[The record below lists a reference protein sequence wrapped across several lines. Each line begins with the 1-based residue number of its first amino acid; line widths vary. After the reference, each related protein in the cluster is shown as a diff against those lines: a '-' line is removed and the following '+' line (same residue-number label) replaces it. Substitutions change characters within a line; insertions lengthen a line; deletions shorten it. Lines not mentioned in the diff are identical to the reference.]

1 MLLRRLIDRFRRQ
14 DWFSVGIELVVLILG
29 IVLGLQATDWSST
42 RRDRADE
49 QIYLERLLADNSAN
63 LAELQRAVETDEQR
77 ATKIRSITEA
87 LGDASA
93 QPDPDALRVA
103 LCRWFVQPD
112 IHLQRATYQELVS
125 SGRLLLIQSQQL
137 RELLA
142 AEDAAHAESRR
153 LDVLIPAIQH
163 GAEPVEVYRR
173 WHLDAA
179 DKHAGASCSFD
190 IAGMRHDPRVD
201 SALAQLYRGQE
212 LYMSFTKR
220 EIEAAG
226 KTRAMLLEAL
236 GRSTIGS
243 TGAKQ

>member
-1 MLLRRLIDRFRRQ
+1 MLLRRLIERFRRQ

-29 IVLGLQATDWSST
+29 IVLGLQATDWSNA

-49 QIYLERLLADNSAN
+49 QNYLERLLADNSAN
-63 LAELQRAVETDEQR
+63 RAELQRAVETDEQR
-77 ATKIRSITEA
+77 AAKIRSIMDA
-87 LGDASA
+87 LGDTNA
-93 QPDPDALRVA
+93 QPDPEALQVA

-125 SGRLLLIQSQQL
+125 SGRLLLIQNQQL

-163 GAEPVEVYRR
+163 GAEPIEGYRN

-179 DKHAGASCSFD
+179 EKHAGASCSFD
-190 IAGMRHDPRVD
+190 IAGMRRDPRVG

-212 LYMSFTKR
+212 LYMFFAKR
-220 EIEAAG
+220 EIEAAE
-226 KTRAMLLEAL
+226 KTRAKLLEAL
-236 GRSTIGS
+236 GRPNTES
-243 TGAKQ
+243 TGVKQ

>member
-14 DWFSVGIELVVLILG
+14 DWFSVGIELAVLILG
-29 IVLGLQATDWSST
+29 IVLGLQATDWSNA

-49 QIYLERLLADNSAN
+49 QNYLDRLLADNGAN

-77 ATKIRSITEA
+77 AAKIRSITEA
-87 LGDASA
+87 LGEAAA
-93 QPDPDALRVA
+93 QPDADALHVA

-125 SGRLLLIQSQQL
+125 SGRLLLIQDQRL

-163 GAEPVEVYRR
+163 GAEPIEGYRN
-173 WHLDAA
+173 WHLDA
-179 DKHAGASCSFD
+179 DEKHTGASCSFD
-190 IAGMRHDPRVD
+190 IPGMRRDPRVG

-212 LYMSFTKR
+212 LHMLFAKR

-226 KTRAMLLEAL
+226 KTRAALLEAL
-236 GRSTIGS
+236 GRSNS
-243 TGAKQ
+243 AAPGAKQ